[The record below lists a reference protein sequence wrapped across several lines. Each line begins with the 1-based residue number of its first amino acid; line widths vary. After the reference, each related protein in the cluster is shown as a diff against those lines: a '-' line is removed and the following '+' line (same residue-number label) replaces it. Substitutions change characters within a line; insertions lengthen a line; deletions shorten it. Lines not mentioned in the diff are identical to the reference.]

1 MIDYGHIKY
10 WCYKVLPLV
19 YDDSL
24 SYYEVLCKVTEYIN
38 ALIDEN
44 KELATNIDTLNGK
57 MENVEEWIEN
67 FDKVYPNFVEQL
79 THDVEV
85 AINSFVDA
93 ANRKAQETLASIP
106 QDYTDLSN
114 DVEELKSQISVSVTK
129 ENGNNLF
136 DPNASD
142 ITENAYIREDNSY
155 RSSQQYFVSGF
166 IPVEPGETYYI
177 SGCTASEV
185 VKSAFYNQY
194 KGFIS
199 THPASDGSLIAPV
212 NAVYLRVTISY
223 ANRYNSA
230 MVSTSENIE
239 YEPFTDVNYPLF
251 DIIATTHDP
260 FAYYGE
266 GDVCSKDGLFYSARH
281 TINPAITGTPFSLD
295 DWKLERSLVNALT
308 ANKGVKFSN
317 NSESI
322 NGDNVLA
329 NTVIELGGTSVSK
342 NLTYR
347 FRANFNVFSK
357 LSIGK
362 SPLIEGV
369 PNYSIKYASWVEI
382 DATNIK
388 ICRVGDTLAET
399 TFAHGLTLTDF
410 IDVTISI
417 DDDSTAIVELQT
429 NGGYYKT
436 PNATYWAG
444 NCRGKYWALS
454 TLSMGT
460 YKFAIIFN
468 DGMKPIYLFGDSYM
482 TFTSNK
488 RWTYYAKESGCL
500 SNVLLSQCSGI
511 NSAGTIEAIQTLNG
525 NPKFA
530 LWCVGMNDP
539 DDPNATTP
547 TPNSLTGFRTFIN
560 WCNQRGCTPIFGTIP
575 TTENEYNEGKN
586 YWIRNSGYRYVDF
599 ANALTHK
606 VNDEIV
612 WYSDMLSEDGVHPDV
627 AGAIASWN
635 RVLLDFPEI
644 AGTL

>member
-1 MIDYGHIKY
+1 MLDYGHIKY

-44 KELATNIDTLNGK
+44 KEFATNIATLNDK
-57 MENVEEWIEN
+57 MENVEEWIAN
-67 FDKVYPNFVEQL
+67 FEEVYPDFVEQL

-85 AINSFVDA
+85 AINAFVDA

-114 DVEELKSQISVSVTK
+114 DVEELKSQISITVTK

-155 RSSQQYFVSGF
+155 RSSQEYFVSGF

-177 SGCTASEV
+177 SGCTVSEV

-212 NAVYLRVTISY
+212 NAVYMRVTISY

-230 MVSTSENIE
+230 MVSTSEGIE

-260 FAYYGE
+260 FANYGE

-281 TINPAITGTPFSLD
+281 AINHAITGTPFSLD
-295 DWKLERSLVNALT
+295 DWKLERSLANALVS
-308 ANKGVKFSN
+308 NKGVKFSN

-322 NGDNVLA
+322 GGENALA
-329 NTVIELGGTSVSK
+329 NTIIELGGTSVSK

-347 FRANFNVFSK
+347 FRANFSVFSK

-362 SPLIEGV
+362 SPLIEGA

-388 ICRVGDTLAET
+388 IYRVGDTLAET
-399 TFAHGLTLTDF
+399 TFAHGLTLADF
-410 IDVTISI
+410 IDVTIII

-444 NCRGKYWALS
+444 NCRGKYWALP
-454 TLSMGT
+454 TLSMGA

-482 TFTSNK
+482 SFTSNK

-500 SNVLLSQCSGI
+500 SNALLSQCSGI
-511 NSAGTIEAIQTLNG
+511 NSAGSIEAIQTLNG

-547 TPNSLTGFRTFIN
+547 TPNSLTGFLTFIN
-560 WCNQRGCTPIFGTIP
+560 WCKQRGCAPIFGTIP

-599 ANALTHK
+599 ADTLTHK
-606 VNDEIV
+606 VNGEIV

-644 AGTL
+644 AGAL